1 MRSEN
6 YAVSLENRCDHA
18 AFSDFR
24 FRPDRGR
31 CRVRGIRVAKSPGID
46 SIVESDDLAQLHAN
60 RQFRRRMQVSVMLGI
75 IGLLIA
81 LGDQLD
87 QLFAKRPLYFLMWV
101 ASVIL
106 LTFWMVL
113 MALGDWLSTMTYSEI
128 AKARLRFERRELES
142 QIRQYHASN
151 NGHPLSDTAETE

>member
-1 MRSEN
+1 MPFPLKIDATTLPSLIFGSVLIVVAVVFAGFVWRSRR
-6 YAVSLENRCDHA
+6 AL
-18 AFSDFR
+18 
-24 FRPDRGR
+24 
-31 CRVRGIRVAKSPGID
+31 D